1 MNVNNLSKEVGAA
14 IIELSAVAHDQT
26 ISESERNQKLSLL
39 KSSVISKID
48 AEGNTIT
55 FAGKT
60 FLKEIKEIIADE
72 DWAALPDPK
81 KITNTLSEM
90 KTLVAILNSLDQQ
103 LLPTIEAIQRFFIE
117 SALKQIT
124 SLSNSEIS
132 SISKQWEAAS
142 KQFEHSAMAAWQERT
157 SGIISAAVGIGVAA
171 MSIVAK
177 GAVTLASSK
186 SFDKARP
193 DSEMKNNMHNVDQ
206 AKAEAK
212 TKFEKAKEVFD
223 KVDNEFEQKNTKLDE
238 LRSKL
243 KSDKLS
249 PKETTDIKQE
259 IKSHNKEVASL
270 KDKRD
275 NAETAFN
282 NARNTYK
289 IASSDYDSV
298 LGSMERKSAEAS
310 RQVQIYRAYLDI
322 VDSGASIAQNITKLN
337 NTVNHDYKAA
347 MAKVDSETAAY
358 MVNFFSS
365 SAQYA
370 RNAASQA
377 IDGMNSV
384 RSGCD
389 ASIQNAD
396 SSVNYA
402 IRAI

>member
-48 AEGNTIT
+48 AEGNAIT

-81 KITNTLSEM
+81 TITNTLSEM

-177 GAVTLASSK
+177 GAVTVASSK

-193 DSEMKNNMHNVDQ
+193 DKTTKDTMESVREAKVD
-206 AKAEAK
+206 AKKKFEEAEAALK
-212 TKFEKAKEVFD
+212 
-223 KVDNEFEQKNTKLDE
+223 KVDNQFDQKNSKLDE

-243 KSDKLS
+243 NDAHKNYK
-249 PKETTDIKQE
+249 
-259 IKSHNKEVASL
+259 VAS
-270 KDKRD
+270 
-275 NAETAFN
+275 NE
-282 NARNTYK
+282 
-289 IASSDYDSV
+289 YDSV
-298 LGSMERKSAEAS
+298 LGSIERKSAEAS

-365 SAQYA
+365 SAQHA
-370 RNAASQA
+370 RTAASQA